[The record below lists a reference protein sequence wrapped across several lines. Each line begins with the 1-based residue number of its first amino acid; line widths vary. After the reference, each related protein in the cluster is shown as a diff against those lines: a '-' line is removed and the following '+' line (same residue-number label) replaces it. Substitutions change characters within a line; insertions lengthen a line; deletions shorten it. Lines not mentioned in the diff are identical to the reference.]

1 MAQPS
6 DADFSYQY
14 HPYRFELLTLDSKA
28 GKPIKLLAIPS
39 GDVFEIEKTVDP
51 YWLLADNLEQLHY
64 NRERYVDYKQCE
76 KVISLDNG
84 GRFQRKFC
92 SDYC

>member
-1 MAQPS
+1 M
-6 DADFSYQY
+6 
-14 HPYRFELLTLDSKA
+14 DSKA

-76 KVISLDNG
+76 KSYLIG
-84 GRFQRKFC
+84 QRGAFPEEILLGLLPKKRP
-92 SDYC
+92 

>member
-1 MAQPS
+1 M
-6 DADFSYQY
+6 
-14 HPYRFELLTLDSKA
+14 DSKA

-39 GDVFEIEKTVDP
+39 GDVFEIEKKVDP
-51 YWLLADNLEQLHY
+51 NWLLADNLEELHY

-92 SDYC
+92 SDYCRKKDHRENKNP